1 MEASMEG
8 REQHKQKVATVAKEI
23 GAVLRRQARKRWETV
38 RTADRNE
45 GNRHVW
51 RFQAGPG
58 QAERFLYVTH
68 EAMMEGDDAARTLIE
83 QLRSGRLFERLQRGP
98 ETSLLLSSSGR
109 LVPYPVN

>member
-1 MEASMEG
+1 MEG
-8 REQHKQKVATVAKEI
+8 REQKNQKVATVAKEI

-58 QAERFLYVTH
+58 QAERFLYVSH
-68 EAMMEGDDAARTLIE
+68 EAMMEGENAAPLLIE
-83 QLRSGRLFERLQRGP
+83 QLKHGRLFDRLHRGP
-98 ETSLLLSSSGR
+98 ETSLLLSKGGQ
-109 LVPYPVN
+109 LEPYPVN

>member
-8 REQHKQKVATVAKEI
+8 REQHNQKVASVAKEI

-58 QAERFLYVTH
+58 QAERFLHVTH
-68 EAMMEGDDAARTLIE
+68 EAMMQTDAAPTLIA
-83 QLRSGRLFERLQRGP
+83 QLKTGRLFERLHRGP
-98 ETSLLLSSSGR
+98 ETSLLLSRGGR
-109 LVPYPVN
+109 LEPYPVN

>member
-38 RTADRNE
+38 RTADRNQ

-51 RFQAGPG
+51 RFQTGPG
-58 QAERFLYVTH
+58 QAERFLHVTH
-68 EAMMEGDDAARTLIE
+68 EAMIEGENAAPLLIE
-83 QLRSGRLFERLQRGP
+83 QLKSGRLFERLHRGP
-98 ETSLLLSSSGR
+98 ETSLLLSTGGS
-109 LVPYPVN
+109 LVPYLVN

>member
-1 MEASMEG
+1 MEEVSMEG
-8 REQHKQKVATVAKEI
+8 REHQKVASVAKEI

-58 QAERFLYVTH
+58 QAERFLHVTH
-68 EAMMEGDDAARTLIE
+68 EAMMEGENAAPLLIE
-83 QLRSGRLFERLQRGP
+83 QLKHGRLFDRLHRGP
-98 ETSLLLSSSGR
+98 ETSLLLSRGGR
-109 LVPYPVN
+109 LEPYPVN

>member
-1 MEASMEG
+1 MEG
-8 REQHKQKVATVAKEI
+8 REQQHQKVATVAKEI

-58 QAERFLYVTH
+58 QAERFLHVTH
-68 EAMMEGDDAARTLIE
+68 EAMMEADAAPTLIA
-83 QLRSGRLFERLQRGP
+83 QLKSGRLFERLHRGP
-98 ETSLLLSSSGR
+98 ETSLLLSRGGR
-109 LVPYPVN
+109 LEPYPVN

>member
-1 MEASMEG
+1 MEG
-8 REQHKQKVATVAKEI
+8 REQHNQKVASVAKEI

-68 EAMMEGDDAARTLIE
+68 EAMVEGENAAPALIE
-83 QLRSGRLFERLQRGP
+83 QLKSARLFERLHRGP
-98 ETSLLLSSSGR
+98 ETSLLLSSGGR
-109 LVPYPVN
+109 LEPYPVN

>member
-8 REQHKQKVATVAKEI
+8 REQKNQKVATVAKEI

-68 EAMMEGDDAARTLIE
+68 EAMVEGENAAPLLIE
-83 QLRSGRLFERLQRGP
+83 QLKAGRLFDRLHRGP
-98 ETSLLLSSSGR
+98 ETSLLLSSDGR
-109 LVPYPVN
+109 LLPYPVN

>member
-1 MEASMEG
+1 MEG
-8 REQHKQKVATVAKEI
+8 REHQNQKVATVAKEI

-58 QAERFLYVTH
+58 QAERFLHVTH
-68 EAMMEGDDAARTLIE
+68 EAMMEGDDAAAVLIE
-83 QLRSGRLFERLQRGP
+83 QLKHGRLFERLHRGP
-98 ETSLLLSSSGR
+98 ETSLLLSVGGR

>member
-1 MEASMEG
+1 MEG
-8 REQHKQKVATVAKEI
+8 REHQDRKVAEVAKEI

-58 QAERFLYVTH
+58 HAERFLHVTH
-68 EAMMEGDDAARTLIE
+68 EAMLEADAAPTLIA
-83 QLRSGRLFERLQRGP
+83 QLKTGRLFERLHRGP
-98 ETSLLLSSSGR
+98 ETSLLLSRSGR
-109 LVPYPVN
+109 LEAYPVN